1 MILPKVRE
9 NIGPEQSVRK
19 RVFLHINMV
28 SNPTD
33 SGAMLTTPLLQ
44 AAKVEIK
51 KDAEP
56 PKSVSMFASGAGDSV
71 VKVWKVDETTV
82 TLVLQGAA

>member
-1 MILPKVRE
+1 M
-9 NIGPEQSVRK
+9 S
-19 RVFLHINMV
+19 
-28 SNPTD
+28 D
-33 SGAMLTTPLLQ
+33 DPLLQ

-51 KDAEP
+51 KDTEP